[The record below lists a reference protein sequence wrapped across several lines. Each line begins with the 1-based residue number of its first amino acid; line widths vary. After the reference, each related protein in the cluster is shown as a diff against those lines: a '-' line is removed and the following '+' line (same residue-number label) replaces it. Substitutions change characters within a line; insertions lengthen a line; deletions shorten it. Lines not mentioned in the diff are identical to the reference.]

1 MKNKSWMEAIIEV
14 LNSSKKEMHY
24 EEIAEEIIKRK
35 LRNKVGATPAS
46 SVNKYINSNLN
57 EFKNKS
63 LFEKVERGIYK
74 LRKNLE
80 LTPKEKQDMVKNENI
95 SPQFNVSDETFGLIK
110 SFGVYWERED
120 VAWNANVKLLGTQTS
135 NSKPVNFSNQNGLYI
150 LYDGRTCIYVG
161 LCVNQGIGERL
172 LQHTKD
178 RLRGRWD
185 RFSWFGFLSVS
196 ENGTLVDENNKIT
209 LDLCIKTMESLLI
222 ESLEPP
228 LNRKRGQ
235 DFGEN
240 EWIQESDPE
249 IEKRKEKQLLEKMVK
264 QLKE

>member
-1 MKNKSWMEAIIEV
+1 M
-14 LNSSKKEMHY
+14 
-24 EEIAEEIIKRK
+24 
-35 LRNKVGATPAS
+35 
-46 SVNKYINSNLN
+46 
-57 EFKNKS
+57 
-63 LFEKVERGIYK
+63 
-74 LRKNLE
+74 
-80 LTPKEKQDMVKNENI
+80 
-95 SPQFNVSDETFGLIK
+95 
-110 SFGVYWERED
+110 
-120 VAWNANVKLLGTQTS
+120 
-135 NSKPVNFSNQNGLYI
+135 
-150 LYDGRTCIYVG
+150 
-161 LCVNQGIGERL
+161 
-172 LQHTKD
+172 
-178 RLRGRWD
+178 D